1 MAAYV
6 IVDIEVTDPTTCE
19 EYREKVA
26 PLVAK
31 YGGKYLV
38 RGGASE
44 PVEGD
49 WVPNRLVV
57 LEFESM
63 DRLKEFY
70 HGEEYRPVMAIR
82 TKCTVSK
89 VVIVDG
95 A

>member
-6 IVDIEVTDPTTCE
+6 IADIEVTDPTAFE
-19 EYREKVA
+19 EYRQKVA

-44 PVEGD
+44 AVEGD

-57 LEFESM
+57 LEFENM

-82 TKCTVSK
+82 TKSTVSK
-89 VVIVDG
+89 VVIVEG